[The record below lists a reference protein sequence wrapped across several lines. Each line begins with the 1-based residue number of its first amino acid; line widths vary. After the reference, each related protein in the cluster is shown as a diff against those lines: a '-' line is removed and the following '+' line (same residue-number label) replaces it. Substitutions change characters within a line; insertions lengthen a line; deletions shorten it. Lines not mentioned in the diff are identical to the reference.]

1 MRFFL
6 GFYFLLSIITKTT
19 TLVFPFIINPIS
31 KLFKALNHFKFL
43 LIITLLLIVYENESL
58 KEFKEKEL
66 NGFKS
71 EINQLRDDNE
81 LLKSLVAKNDQI
93 IDLQFKRIAKLEEK
107 LKK

>member
-1 MRFFL
+1 M
-6 GFYFLLSIITKTT
+6 
-19 TLVFPFIINPIS
+19 
-31 KLFKALNHFKFL
+31 
-43 LIITLLLIVYENESL
+43 